1 MRSSFLQLSPNRE
14 RGLVWR
20 RAGAMSVSIGIQII
34 ILLVFLALAP
44 MVAPPPPKSEPK
56 SFTLSPTRGS
66 ETAAKPTTKPKA
78 ARKPENG
85 GGKAR
90 TPAPA
95 VKPPTPETEA
105 QPAPLGMIV
114 VSRDVFAAS
123 DIGAIK
129 SQLPARQTN
138 GAGAG
143 SGDNRGDAEEA
154 GEGPGG
160 ERLYNADWYK
170 KPTRAE
176 MAYYLPASAPRTG
189 WAMIACR
196 TIPNFG
202 VEDCR
207 ELADSPAGS
216 GLARALR
223 QAAWQFKVRPPRIGG
238 KVLVGSWVRIRFDF
252 YEEKDKPD

>member
-1 MRSSFLQLSPNRE
+1 
-14 RGLVWR
+14 
-20 RAGAMSVSIGIQII
+20 MSVSIGIQVI

-44 MVAPPPPKSEPK
+44 MVTPPPPKSEPK
-56 SFTLSPTRGS
+56 SFTLAPSQGA
-66 ETAAKPTTKPKA
+66 ET
-78 ARKPENG
+78 
-85 GGKAR
+85 
-90 TPAPA
+90 A
-95 VKPPTPETEA
+95 VKPTEKKAERKRDSGGGAARAPAKAPEVKPPPTETDA

-129 SQLPARQTN
+129 SQVPARQS
-138 GAGAG
+138 G
-143 SGDNRGDAEEA
+143 SGSGSGQDQGDAA
-154 GEGPGG
+154 DGGEGPGG
-160 ERLYNADWYK
+160 ERLYNADWYT
-170 KPTRAE
+170 KPKRAE
-176 MAYYLPASAPRTG
+176 LAGYLPPNAPRTG

-207 ELADSPAGS
+207 ELADSPPGS

>member
-1 MRSSFLQLSPNRE
+1 MRSSLLQLSPYRE

-20 RAGAMSVSIGIQII
+20 RAGAMSVSIGIQIV

-44 MVAPPPPKSEPK
+44 MVTPPPPKSEPK
-56 SFTLSPTRGS
+56 SFTLAPSRGA
-66 ETAAKPTTKPKA
+66 ETAVKPTEKKA
-78 ARKPENG
+78 ERKRDSG

-90 TPAPA
+90 AQAPA
-95 VKPPTPETEA
+95 VKPPPTEMEA
-105 QPAPLGMIV
+105 QPAPLGMVV

-129 SQLPARQTN
+129 SQLPARSASGN
-138 GAGAG
+138 GAG
-143 SGDNRGDAEEA
+143 SGRDSGDAEEA

-160 ERLYNADWYK
+160 ERLYNADWYS
-170 KPTRAE
+170 KPKRAE
-176 MAYYLPASAPRTG
+176 LAGYMPANAPRTG

-196 TIPNFG
+196 TVPNFR

-207 ELADSPAGS
+207 ELADSPPGS

-252 YEEKDKPD
+252 YEEKDKAD

>member
-1 MRSSFLQLSPNRE
+1 MPTFFQRSADQE

-20 RAGAMSVSIGIQII
+20 RAGAMSVSIGIQVI

-44 MVAPPPPKSEPK
+44 LVTPPPPKSEPK
-56 SFTLSPTRGS
+56 SFTLAPSRGA
-66 ETAAKPTTKPKA
+66 ETAVKPSEKKAERKQDSGGGA
-78 ARKPENG
+78 ARVQ
-85 GGKAR
+85 
-90 TPAPA
+90 APA
-95 VKPPTPETEA
+95 VKPPPQTETEA

-129 SQLPARQTN
+129 SQVPARSSAGE
-138 GAGAG
+138 GAGTG
-143 SGDNRGDAEEA
+143 RESGDAEEA

-160 ERLYNADWYK
+160 ERLYNADWYS
-170 KPTRAE
+170 KPKRAE
-176 MAYYLPASAPRTG
+176 LAGYLPANAPRTG

-196 TIPNFG
+196 TIPNYQ

-223 QAAWQFKVRPPRIGG
+223 QAAWQFRVRPPRIGG

-252 YEEKDKPD
+252 YEEKEKPN